1 MLAEGYASVK
11 QAAQSRSVQGL
22 RRPAYLLSGLLEC
35 GTCGGTY
42 AVVVGDR
49 YGCVGHHRSRSCI
62 NNRTIRREA
71 LECRALAG
79 IAERLVAADKL
90 EAAVA
95 AYANHI
101 NRENRE
107 RRIQPDADR
116 RAPAQVD
123 KPVRGRTAGTE
134 GGQGQ
139 HGRKNAN

>member
-71 LECRALAG
+71 LECRALAS
-79 IAERLVAADKL
+79 IAERPVAAEKK

-95 AYANHI
+95 ADAKHI
-101 NRENRE
+101 KRENRE
-107 RRIQPDADR
+107 RSNQADADR
-116 RAPAQVD
+116 RAQAKGD
-123 KPVRGRTAGTE
+123 KEVGGRE
-134 GGQGQ
+134 
-139 HGRKNAN
+139 RREEKRD

>member
-79 IAERLVAADKL
+79 IAERLGAADTS
-90 EAAVA
+90 EAAGA
-95 AYANHI
+95 AYAEHI
-101 NRENRE
+101 HRENRK
-107 RRIQPDADR
+107 
-116 RAPAQVD
+116 APRHPQA
-123 KPVRGRTAGTE
+123 
-134 GGQGQ
+134 
-139 HGRKNAN
+139 

>member
-22 RRPAYLLSGLLEC
+22 RRPAYLLSGLPEC

-79 IAERLVAADKL
+79 IAERSEEHTSELQSL
-90 EAAVA
+90 MRISYAVFCL
-95 AYANHI
+95 
-101 NRENRE
+101 
-107 RRIQPDADR
+107 
-116 RAPAQVD
+116 
-123 KPVRGRTAGTE
+123 K
-134 GGQGQ
+134 
-139 HGRKNAN
+139 K